1 MERKEHTDFAKK
13 LNNLIDEGKTGYDLI
28 KHINQQPSSV
38 KEIYNGAPMSALY
51 ENMHNIVKE
60 KLAKLKIKI
69 SDNLS
74 DLPTT
79 SLTNI
84 DFFYTFLH
92 HIIKGDIPVS

>member
-1 MERKEHTDFAKK
+1 MERNNHIDFAKR

-28 KHINQQPSSV
+28 KYINQQPSRV
-38 KEIYNGAPMSALY
+38 KEIYNGAPLSALY

-60 KLAKLKIKI
+60 KLVKLKTKI
-69 SDNLS
+69 SDNFS

-79 SLTNI
+79 HLTNI
-84 DFFYTFLH
+84 DFFYAFLQ